1 MPSTEAAK
9 VLMENVQNYA
19 SNINKQFA
27 ESMSP
32 DAIQKNVKTFQDN
45 VKKATEAFFNGA
57 VQK

>member
-1 MPSTEAAK
+1 
-9 VLMENVQNYA
+9 MENVQNYA

-27 ESMSP
+27 DSLSP